1 MVSNVYFCLVT
12 QDLYPEHQVDVEVS
26 DEDNTGREEPTDN
39 DAKGVGAP
47 SIETLA
53 PNLIESILVELTH
66 PSTTDQ
72 TATTAPSSGG

>member
-1 MVSNVYFCLVT
+1 MVSNIYFRLVT

-26 DEDNTGREEPTDN
+26 DEDNTRREEPTDN

-53 PNLIESILVELTH
+53 PNLIGFILVELTH
-66 PSTTDQ
+66 PSTTNQ